1 MDVEDIFNAIRLGF
15 IYTFIITLTII
26 VQAIANRIMEWTADA
41 LDRVDFPQKRA
52 VTMIVLLY
60 IVFVAILIDIL
71 IWTAVIMVLGLIDD
85 FLSAFSFAT
94 SNFTTNGG
102 NGSFDPPWEFIGPV
116 MSVNGIVIIAFSISR
131 MYDVF
136 YNREKPVETIR

>member
-1 MDVEDIFNAIRLGF
+1 MDTEVIFNTIRLGF

-26 VQAIANRIMEWTADA
+26 VQAIANRIMKWTADA
-41 LDRVDFPQKRA
+41 LQRVEFPQKLA

-60 IVFVAILIDIL
+60 IVFVGILIDIL
-71 IWTAVIMVLGLIDD
+71 IWTAVIMVLGLIND

-102 NGSFDPPWEFIGPV
+102 NGTFDSPWEFIGPV
-116 MSVNGIVIIAFSISR
+116 MSVNGIVIIAFAISS
-131 MYDVF
+131 MYDIL
-136 YNREKPVETIR
+136 YNKDKPVETIR